1 MANLKV
7 NIGALECKNPV
18 MTASGTFGYGPEYED
33 LRLNIQNAHKT
44 DKSIMYDNI
53 RDLLRRGD
61 LLLIK
66 GGKCE
71 HEALSTIL
79 KRGPNGEVYNEVDLK
94 AYHPDLLPAMRYALW
109 NAIGM

>member
-1 MANLKV
+1 MPY
-7 NIGALECKNPV
+7 AL
-18 MTASGTFGYGPEYED
+18 
-33 LRLNIQNAHKT
+33 T

-61 LLLIK
+61 MLLIK

-71 HEALSTIL
+71 HEAMSTIL
-79 KRGPNGEVYNEVDLK
+79 KRGPNGEVYKEVDSK